1 MGQCEWADYPTRVLE
16 KHWPDVP
23 RWRDIRTL
31 TKESFCE
38 RTGLRTVD
46 IISGGFPCQPFSKAG
61 QRRGKSDDR
70 YLWPEMLRV
79 IDELRPAWVIGEN
92 VANILN
98 LALDDVLSDLESKG
112 YTARAF
118 MVPARGVGAPHQRYR
133 FAIVAHADG
142 DGRGGAGPAPAEGR
156 DIHQVIASMPES
168 GLPGGGGALEI

>member
-1 MGQCEWADYPTRVLE
+1 M
-16 KHWPDVP
+16 
-23 RWRDIRTL
+23 

-98 LALDDVLSDLESKG
+98 LALDDVLAASALRTKDTDLQSWPTP
-112 YTARAF
+112 TAMDAAGL
-118 MVPARGVGAPHQRYR
+118 ARHLRKDATSTRSLLLCQKVAYLAGGV
-133 FAIVAHADG
+133 
-142 DGRGGAGPAPAEGR
+142 
-156 DIHQVIASMPES
+156 
-168 GLPGGGGALEI
+168 LEI